1 MKLLFIVSNVRIRG
15 RGKSLTH
22 EHRVFKAI
30 NALQSASQVTE
41 FRTAHEVLILNIKYF
56 LILIINII
64 LR

>member
-1 MKLLFIVSNVRIRG
+1 MKLLFIVSNVRRRG

-41 FRTAHEVLILNIKYF
+41 FCTAHEVLTLNIKIF
-56 LILIINII
+56 
-64 LR
+64 